1 MVPTSYSAP
10 LSGPTTAPPSAPEGA
25 QASEPAPV
33 ALAGGAEP
41 AWRLPSPPL
50 VVADPSEV
58 VVRGTQPTWLDRDL
72 AAARDVQ
79 RALLPPLEQ
88 HWRGVEIVADYRP
101 AHQVGGDFFEVVPRA
116 RGRLTAVVGDVAG
129 KGVAA
134 ALIMARVSG
143 EFRRVARRG
152 LRPARILA
160 AVNGWLDEQDMCDRF
175 VTAACVSLDLERAV
189 WTVASAG
196 HPAALLFR
204 RNGAMETLDEGG
216 PGLGL
221 GCVERWRCD
230 EHEVPAQP
238 GDTLLLM
245 TDGLTDRLDAIDVAA
260 AVKHATTDSGGSPT
274 ISLRDLKR
282 EIFDRVTTMPGSRD
296 DATLLTLRLAT
307 ALPDYC

>member
-1 MVPTSYSAP
+1 MLPTGYPVPLIPNA
-10 LSGPTTAPPSAPEGA
+10 SGDQAQAPERIEA
-25 QASEPAPV
+25 V
-33 ALAGGAEP
+33 AVVAEP
-41 AWRLPSPPL
+41 ACRPPSPAL
-50 VVADPSEV
+50 AVLDPSDV
-58 VVRGTQPTWLDRDL
+58 VIRGTPPTWLDRDL
-72 AAARDVQ
+72 AAAREVQ

-88 HWRGVEIVADYRP
+88 HWRGVEIVAAYRP

-134 ALIMARVSG
+134 ALVMARVSG

-152 LRPARILA
+152 LRPGRMLA
-160 AVNGWLDEQDMCDRF
+160 AVNRWLDEQDLCERF
-175 VTAACVSLDLERAV
+175 VTAGCVSLDLERAV

-204 RNGAMETLDEGG
+204 RNGAMETLAEGG

-230 EHEVPAQP
+230 EREVPARP

-245 TDGLTDRLDAIDVAA
+245 TDGLTDRLDPSDIAA
-260 AVKHATTDSGGSPT
+260 AIEHATTDADGSPA
-274 ISLRDLKR
+274 ISLRDLR
-282 EIFDRVTTMPGSRD
+282 RDLIDRVTTMPGPRD
-296 DATLLTLRLAT
+296 DVTLLSLRLAT
-307 ALPDYC
+307 ALPDCC